1 MKVIE
6 IKKTEK
12 IPEIILDDKK
22 KTFEINGK
30 CLPENIRNLDKLVT
44 KKLEKYLDECMKAK
58 ESSSQ
63 EKAFKANFKLAY
75 FNSAAA
81 KFIADIMMLM
91 NRYIKKGSN
100 IKLYWY
106 FHEEDDDM
114 LEAGEDFA
122 EMLEVPIQ
130 YIMIPK

>member
-6 IKKTEK
+6 IKRTEK
-12 IPEIILDDKK
+12 IPEIILDDERGV
-22 KTFEINGK
+22 FEMNGK
-30 CLPENIRNLDKLVT
+30 CLPENIRNLDELVT
-44 KKLEKYLDECMKAK
+44 KKLDKYLRECMRTKDT
-58 ESSSQ
+58 SS
-63 EKAFKANFKLAY
+63 EKKILKANFKLAY

-81 KFIADIMMLM
+81 KFIADILMLI
-91 NRYIKKGSN
+91 NGYINKGCD

-106 FHEEDDDM
+106 FQEGDDDM

-122 EMLEVPIQ
+122 EMIDVPFQ

>member
-12 IPEIILDDKK
+12 IPEITLDDKN
-22 KTFEINGK
+22 KTFEIRGK

-44 KKLEKYLDECMKAK
+44 KKLEKYLDDCMEAK
-58 ESSSQ
+58 KSSSR
-63 EKAFKANFKLAY
+63 KTLKANFKLAY

-91 NRYIKKGSN
+91 NRYIKKGYN